1 MDNAKT
7 SVRLAHQILRD
18 MYDLCVFYSNKIKF
32 KDDFASLSVL
42 LMEGSTED
50 KDKEQKSLG
59 QQLSNYYTNE
69 GFPNT
74 STQGKPPI
82 SAVKQPT
89 HTKSEINEKMYQK

>member
-1 MDNAKT
+1 MDNAKH

-50 KDKEQKSLG
+50 KDKNQGASLG
-59 QQLSNYYTNE
+59 
-69 GFPNT
+69 
-74 STQGKPPI
+74 
-82 SAVKQPT
+82 
-89 HTKSEINEKMYQK
+89 